1 MSEEATVL
9 RKILVW
15 DWPTRI
21 GHWLMALSFLVAYAT
36 GDSEEWRL
44 VHVLA
49 GGTLAGLVV
58 FRVIWGLV
66 GTRHAR
72 FATFL
77 RSPIAA
83 GRYLLELASGRAQHH
98 TGHNPA
104 GAWAIVALLGLG
116 LLAAASGWPVYQEIG
131 GEWLEEF
138 HEAVVNGMLFVVG
151 LHLAG
156 VIVGSLAHREN
167 LARAMLTGYKL
178 GMPDEALASGRI
190 WAVPILMLVAG
201 CAAWWLSR

>member
-1 MSEEATVL
+1 ML
-9 RKILVW
+9 QRILVW

-21 GHWLMALSFLVAYAT
+21 GHWLMALSFLIAYVT

-44 VHVLA
+44 VHVMA
-49 GGTLAGLVV
+49 GGALAGLVI
-58 FRVIWGLV
+58 FRLAWGLV

-72 FATFL
+72 FAAFL
-77 RSPIAA
+77 RSPAAA
-83 GRYLLELASGRAQHH
+83 GRYLLRLADGQAEHH

-131 GEWLEEF
+131 GEWLEEV
-138 HEAVVNGMLFVVG
+138 HEGVVNGMLAVVC

-156 VIVGSLAHREN
+156 VVVGSLAHREN

-178 GMPDEALASGRI
+178 GAPDEGIISARF
-190 WAVPILMLVAG
+190 WAVPFLFVVAG
-201 CAAWWLSR
+201 YAAWWIAR

>member
-1 MSEEATVL
+1 ML
-9 RKILVW
+9 NRILVW
-15 DWPTRI
+15 DWPTRV
-21 GHWLMALSFLVAYAT
+21 GHWLMALSFLVAYVT

-44 VHVLA
+44 VHVMA
-49 GGTLAGLVV
+49 GGALAGLVV
-58 FRVIWGLV
+58 FRLVWGLV

-72 FATFL
+72 FAAFL
-77 RSPIAA
+77 RSPVAA
-83 GRYLLELASGRAQHH
+83 GRYLLGLAAGRAEHH

-138 HEAVVNGMLFVVG
+138 HEGAVNGMLAVVG

-156 VIVGSLAHREN
+156 VVVGSVSHREN

-178 GMPDEALASGRI
+178 GAPDEALASARV
-190 WAVPILMLVAG
+190 WAVPILLGVAG
-201 CAAWWLSR
+201 YTAWWLSQ

>member
-1 MSEEATVL
+1 MLE
-9 RKILVW
+9 KILVW

-44 VHVLA
+44 VHVMA
-49 GGTLAGLVV
+49 GGALAGLVV
-58 FRVIWGLV
+58 FRLLWGLV

-72 FATFL
+72 FAAFL
-77 RSPIAA
+77 RSPLAA
-83 GRYLLELASGRAQHH
+83 GRYLVDLSSGRARHH

-138 HEAVVNGMLFVVG
+138 HEAVVNGMLVVVC

-156 VIVGSLAHREN
+156 VVIGSLAHREN

-178 GMPDEALASGRI
+178 GAPGEALATARL
-190 WAVPILMLVAG
+190 WAVLPLLAVAAY
-201 CAAWWLSR
+201 AAWWLSR